1 MIICSLL
8 LVQNRMSPN
17 RTQIYY
23 TVLCTTFAGCMMSSP
38 ISPRISA
45 FFSFSFFLL
54 AEDDATN

>member
-8 LVQNRMSPN
+8 LVQNRMTPN
-17 RTQIYY
+17 RTKIYY
-23 TVLCTTFAGCMMSSP
+23 TVLCMTFAGCMMNSP

-45 FFSFSFFLL
+45 FLFLFLLL